1 MKINYLLIFSMTLL
15 LFTIGCE
22 KDEDIDPEIEIT
34 EPTEEGISGQ
44 VSGIWTKGKTYNITG
59 HLEIPEDK
67 SLTIEEGVKV
77 VMTDPLLETEIIIR
91 GELYCLGTETNP
103 VIFTVPD
110 KLKNE
115 ENLYGNLW
123 GGMVSAPTSKAV
135 VLKYT
140 ILEYGG
146 AVTTEESPSVKA
158 GLYKAVAGKHLPAL
172 YYGNVDGNFVVINS
186 IIRNFYDDALYVEGG
201 NTIITNNL
209 IYAVGA
215 PADDA
220 INLKSGVL
228 ADVAFNMIYSPNTS
242 ALKLSNSGERT
253 PQLYVI
259 AYNNTIINGGW
270 RRPTIKGGSIWVENN
285 VRAEM
290 YNNMIANDRFGIKR
304 DTGNPEDDRS
314 LFYNTFYYGY
324 TQEAVDQF
332 QPGEEIIAGI
342 NDIIGTKAGEN
353 DPKFVNYPLSTDM
366 YNAEFDTNWD
376 FHLQSGSPALNNGKT
391 DFTRHFASGIVVN
404 GITYMSPPPANY
416 IGAFSTK

>member
-1 MKINYLLIFSMTLL
+1 MKINYSLICSIILL
-15 LFTIGCE
+15 LFTVGCE
-22 KDEDIDPEIEIT
+22 KDDNLDDIILK
-34 EPTEEGISGQ
+34 PTEEGISVKVFGT
-44 VSGIWTKGKTYNITG
+44 WEKGKTYNITG
-59 HLEIPEDK
+59 HLEIPEGK

-77 VMTDPLLETEIIIR
+77 VMIDSLLETEIIIK
-91 GELYCLGTETNP
+91 GDLYCLGTKTNP

-110 KLKNE
+110 KWKNKAHI
-115 ENLYGNLW
+115 YGNLW
-123 GGMVSAPTSKAV
+123 GGMVSSSTSNAV

-158 GLYKAVAGKHLPAL
+158 GLYKAKAGKHLPAL
-172 YYGNVDGNFVVINS
+172 YYANINGKFVVINS

-201 NTIITNNL
+201 KTIISNNL

-242 ALKLSNSGERT
+242 ALKLSNYGERS
-253 PQLYVI
+253 PQLHVI
-259 AYNNTIINGGW
+259 GYNNTIINGGW
-270 RRPTIKGGSIWVENN
+270 RRPTIKGGSIWVESG
-285 VRAEM
+285 VYAEL

-304 DTGNPEDDRS
+304 DKGNPEDKKRS
-314 LFYNTFYYGY
+314 KFYNTFYYGY
-324 TQEAVDQF
+324 TQQAVDQF
-332 QPGEEIIAGI
+332 QPSEEIIAGI

-353 DPKFVNYPLSTDM
+353 DPKFVNYPLSTDL

-376 FHLQSGSPALNNGKT
+376 FHLQSDSPALNKGKT
-391 DFTRHFASGIVVN
+391 DFTRHFASGIDVN
-404 GITYMSPPPANY
+404 GTTYKSPPPANY
-416 IGAFSTK
+416 IGAFGTK